1 MNISYKHFE
10 ILKEL
15 FQIQDTSFLNKVLDL
30 VKEYRSENEAVEVVE
45 NAEIAELHQ
54 MAKAPTPDHIPL
66 EQIVKEQG
74 FTNEGFSEALNS
86 VDDDLFADETLE
98 DMLKDLN

>member
-15 FQIQDTSFLNKVLDL
+15 FQIQDNSFLNKILDL
-30 VKEYRSENEAVEVVE
+30 VKEHRQENEVIEE
-45 NAEIAELHQ
+45 DAELAELHR
-54 MAKAPTPDHIPL
+54 MAQEPIPDHIPL
-66 EQIVKEQG
+66 EQIIAEQG
-74 FTNEGFSEALNS
+74 FTNQGFSEALNS
-86 VDDDLFADETLE
+86 VDDELFADETLE

>member
-1 MNISYKHFE
+1 MNITYKHFE

-15 FQIQDTSFLNKVLDL
+15 FQIQDNSFLNKVLNL
-30 VKEYRSENEAVEVVE
+30 VRDYRSENEAVEVVE
-45 NAEIAELHQ
+45 DAEIAELHR
-54 MAKAPTPDHIPL
+54 MAQQPMLDHIPL
-66 EQIVKEQG
+66 EQIIEEQG